1 MSFKK
6 IIFTLFSA
14 GAGGGIGYVFGKA
27 LHDAIL
33 GMGIYNFQ
41 KLQWFNTTEYLKLY
55 YQYSNGLDN
64 LFGLIFAILG
74 LGIGG
79 LIGYQIAEALDYE
92 ERTYKKYYGWL

>member
-6 IIFTLFSA
+6 LIFTLFSA
-14 GAGGGIGYVFGKA
+14 GIGGTIGYFFGKA
-27 LHDAIL
+27 LHDTIL

-41 KLQWFNTTEYLKLY
+41 KLPWFNASQYLKLY

-64 LFGLIFAILG
+64 LFGLIFAIIG

-79 LIGYQIAEALDYE
+79 LIGYQIAEALSYE
-92 ERTYKKYYGWL
+92 EKIYKKYYGRL